1 VLPYSSESSRSAE
14 VNHSFSP
21 ETFKL
26 PPHSFHAE
34 SRPPYI
40 DAHNYGMD
48 MSWPALLGDASL
60 EPSLPPYDDRLSLPV
75 TASMPLTSTEMMET
89 SACQTKPPHKRK
101 GKRKCQVNLPQDTS
115 ATGHSSSSPPS
126 DDVSKNATNKYMCTA
141 CPRSFKNA
149 SDWKRHE
156 SGVHGFHLTEWICML
171 DECIV
176 NTSSKCIFCAKPVNN
191 MNYLTHVHQHRVMN
205 CSGRDVAPRTFARKD
220 ALTQH
225 VLGMH
230 VSSVENE
237 DKKRFRVPDTW
248 AKDVGD
254 MQSSPDAVWCG
265 FCLRSFPSTSER
277 MDHVAQH
284 FRDGLDLTFWTS
296 RSKAW

>member
-1 VLPYSSESSRSAE
+1 MLSPHTFHEESRS
-14 VNHSFSP
+14 
-21 ETFKL
+21 
-26 PPHSFHAE
+26 
-34 SRPPYI
+34 PYI
-40 DAHNYGMD
+40 DAANYGMD
-48 MSWPALLGDASL
+48 ISWPALFANASL
-60 EPSLPPYDDRLSLPV
+60 EPTLPSYYDRLSLPV
-75 TASMPLTSTEMMET
+75 TPSMPPTSTEMMET
-89 SACQTKPPHKRK
+89 PASQTKPPHKRK
-101 GKRKCQVNLPQDTS
+101 GKRKCQVNPPQEAS
-115 ATGHSSSSPPS
+115 ATEHSSSSPQS
-126 DDVSKNATNKYMCTA
+126 DDVLKNTTNKYKCTA
-141 CPRSFKNA
+141 CPHSFKNA

-176 NTSSKCIFCAKPVNN
+176 DKSSNCIFCSEPINN
-191 MNYLTHVHQHRVMN
+191 NNYLSHVHQHRVMN

-230 VSSVENE
+230 VSSVEDE

-265 FCLRSFPSTSER
+265 FCLCSFLSTRER
-277 MDHVAQH
+277 MEHVAQH
-284 FRDGLDLTFWTS
+284 FGDGLDLTFWTS